1 MSVPRKSRHERRYNS
16 AADWPNTPRN
26 DGFFWN
32 LVAPPKWNRPDPA
45 RPTRSGRPRT
55 SMLDDGHDEIPDHVW
70 DQMAEEAAMQDRIE
84 RYGFL

>member
-16 AADWPNTPRN
+16 AADWPDTPRN

-32 LVAPPKWNRPDPA
+32 LVAPAEVEPTGPSEADAKWSAENLNA
-45 RPTRSGRPRT
+45 
-55 SMLDDGHDEIPDHVW
+55 DDGHDEIPDHVW